1 MEEIIPKIEPLFEDL
16 KRLNL
21 GQFLLSQDFKRYCIK
36 INFEE
41 SWRNAFKHAKSERR
55 YFCVDIDHDLFD
67 SIDALGLILNR
78 LYQSDKD
85 NFFGFVHDL
94 LLIYTQWSKN
104 DLRVKDI
111 LDDLALLS
119 APENIILGIEKLG
132 NYFSTPVPKTSIPEK
147 MWNSEKLES
156 FLRKMDDSI
165 KEEEYN
171 TTLTYAYSC
180 LEGLFKSFIVEKMP
194 EKSELDKLNQLSV
207 AVRDYLKGDFCSRG
221 IEYPEQVL
229 NLIPTITNAISTA
242 RNSFS
247 NSHFDGESQKWL
259 AEFARDCVNSIGR
272 LIIKFIG

>member
-1 MEEIIPKIEPLFEDL
+1 MQEIIPKIELLFKDL
-16 KRLNL
+16 KRLEL
-21 GQFLLSQDFKRYCIK
+21 GRFLLSQDFKRYCIK

-41 SWRNAFKHAKSERR
+41 SWRNAFIYAQNERG
-55 YFCVDIDHDLFD
+55 YYCVGMDHDLFD
-67 SIDALGLILNR
+67 SIDALGLILNK
-78 LYQSDKD
+78 LYQSDRG

-94 LLIYTQWSKN
+94 LLTYTQWSRT
-104 DLRVKDI
+104 DLWVKDI

-119 APENIILGIEKLG
+119 APENIVLGIEKLG
-132 NYFSTPVPKTSIPEK
+132 NYFSVPVPKASIPEK
-147 MWNSEKLES
+147 IWNSEKLES

-194 EKSELDKLNQLSV
+194 EKSGLDKLNQLSV

>member
-207 AVRDYLKGDFCSRG
+207 ADRDYLKGDFCSRG